1 MTESAALAVGRNVNG
16 FNVRAAGPDDA
27 SDVASLYA
35 RVASHPRRRA
45 SRGAL
50 AAAPLTQA
58 AFEVMIQTG
67 SAFTVAEHEERI
79 AGAVRWHDDDGIAW
93 FDLLVAD
100 IAGAGRTLTRA
111 MEMGA
116 QDRGMR
122 LIRCQ
127 APDDSKL
134 PDAFQ
139 RWGYLGVARVN
150 VEVGTERVSMLVL
163 EKRLPLLT
171 VREQRRADAAA
182 IGELTGEDPWVFEQ
196 GSRPGWF
203 VASDGDS
210 VIGVI
215 SVRDAGAGTATI
227 TVPILRAEY
236 RGRGIEVWMIERS
249 ATYAETNGYHTAE
262 LALTEAMDS
271 QRRLLEDRFWQREP
285 PLYVKRFASNRR
297 EDDED
302 F

>member
-16 FNVRAAGPDDA
+16 FTVRRAGPDDA
-27 SDVASLYA
+27 AAVASLYA
-35 RVASHPRRRA
+35 RVASNAKHAA
-45 SRGAL
+45 SRSAL
-50 AAAPLTQA
+50 VLAPTTQA

-67 SAFTVAEHEERI
+67 SAFAVAEREERI
-79 AGAVRWHDDDGIAW
+79 AGTVRWRDDDGIAW

-100 IAGAGRTLTRA
+100 IAGAGRTLTRT
-111 MEMGA
+111 MEMDA

-122 LIRCQ
+122 LIRCRV
-127 APDDSKL
+127 PDDSKL

-139 RWGYLGVARVN
+139 RWGYLGVARDN
-150 VEVGTERVSMLVL
+150 IDLDGERISMLVL

-182 IGELTGEDPWVFEQ
+182 IGELTGDDPWVFEQ
-196 GSRPGWF
+196 GARPGWF
-203 VASDGDS
+203 VASDGDN

-215 SVRDAGAGTATI
+215 SVRDAGAGTATMS
-227 TVPILRAEY
+227 VPILRAEY

-262 LALTEAMDS
+262 LALTGETDS
-271 QRRLLEDRFWQREP
+271 QRRPLEDRFWQREA

-297 EDDED
+297 EDDEE